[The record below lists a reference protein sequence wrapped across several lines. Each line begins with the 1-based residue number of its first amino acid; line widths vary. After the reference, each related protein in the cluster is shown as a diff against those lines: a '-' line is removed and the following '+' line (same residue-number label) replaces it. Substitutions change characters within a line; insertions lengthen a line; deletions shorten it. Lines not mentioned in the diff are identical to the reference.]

1 MLGAYTATSSSTIY
15 QTLTGSRVVQDLNFK
30 RYQFENKQIP
40 TFLGNKIIVSV
51 ISWLERRVINKTGIY
66 IDCAKRKNLARLKQ
80 LFPCAC
86 EEMEVFVEIEAR
98 FLYNFRFR
106 LQVSLKTRRHATK

>member
-1 MLGAYTATSSSTIY
+1 MLGAYTATFSSTIY
-15 QTLTGSRVVQDLNFK
+15 PTLTGSRVVQDLNFK

-80 LFPCAC
+80 LCPRAC